1 MKKIILV
8 SVYLFTVSLL
18 SSQERKVLDIKKLSE
33 SSFVEMTEG
42 KLSLQFFK
50 ALNGTPIKGAK
61 VVMAGIGS
69 FNTDGE
75 GKVQFEIPEDPF
87 AQIPVSVRMRG
98 FTDTDFTL
106 EMKAGTL
113 LPFLN
118 RFSISPT
125 IPLEHMRVVL
135 DWGKNPQDLDAHLE
149 KKNEEKYHISY
160 RFMKKTSD
168 GVVAKL
174 DLDDTNGF
182 GPETITVTS
191 ISYNG
196 EYDYYIHDYSN
207 RNRNNSDKLSRSQAE
222 VKVYG
227 EGRLLH
233 HFKVPQNK
241 KGQTWKVFKMKNAK
255 VVPVNTL
262 ETN

>member
-1 MKKIILV
+1 MKKIILI
-8 SVYLFTVSLL
+8 SVYLFTISLL
-18 SSQERKVLDIKKLSE
+18 SSQERKVLDINKLVN
-33 SSFVEMTEG
+33 SSLDEME
-42 KLSLQFFK
+42 KEELPLQFFN

-61 VVMAGIGS
+61 VVMTGIGS

-75 GKVQFEIPEDPF
+75 GKIQFEIPEDPF
-87 AQIPVSVRMRG
+87 AQIPVSVRMKG

-106 EMKAGTL
+106 EMQAGTL
-113 LPFLN
+113 FLN

-125 IPLEHMRVVL
+125 IPLEHIRVVL
-135 DWGKNPQDLDAHLE
+135 DWGENPRDLDAHLE
-149 KKNEEKYHISY
+149 KKNGYHISY
-160 RFMKKTSD
+160 RKMKKASD
-168 GVVAKL
+168 GVALL
-174 DLDDTNGF
+174 DRDDINSF

-191 ISYNG
+191 IDYNG

-207 RNRNNSDKLSRSQAE
+207 RNRNNLDKLSKSQAE

-227 EGRLLH
+227 KGRLLH

-241 KGQTWKVFKMKNAK
+241 KGQTWKVFKIKNAK

-262 ETN
+262 GTN